1 MDNLCI
7 KCKGKGLCGKPCRI
21 LNNFKQNAPK
31 PKLHFSGKSAPELF
45 VGRIG
50 YPYINAGILTPQDN
64 DNISN
69 FPSAEEWSSNNFSV
83 ANVLRLRGQ
92 LIYGKAKTHI
102 KGTDKIKQITQELA
116 LSSEPVSTEIFLK
129 KKPTL
134 QFTIDKVFQ
143 PMTNPAPIK
152 KAILEENP
160 SVPKKV
166 DYLINDTDVKSVTA
180 LNELY
185 KSNIKIDHLQKLLSI
200 GLLGKKA
207 ARRMVPTRWSITA
220 TDDTISKEH
229 LKKIRYFSHA
239 NQITLYSGNYL
250 GNYIEA
256 LILPGM
262 FSFEAIEAW
271 QQGSTYHHEENM
283 GESENSFP
291 QVPSPKSQIPRA
303 TELTADYEA
312 FNGRKSYA
320 YNVTGG
326 YYAMRLPLTQH
337 LLKIKRQASILMFR
351 EIRPEYY
358 APLGVGIVRET
369 ARRTFQNPPKHF
381 DTVEEALQNIQTR
394 IKTSVETIKQKS
406 WLLNNYN
413 KQKSIF
419 DFC

>member
-7 KCKGKGLCGKPCRI
+7 KCKGKGLCGKPCKI
-21 LNNFKQNAPK
+21 LSAFKQNQPK

-50 YPYINAGILTPQDN
+50 YPHINAGILTPQDN

-69 FPSAEEWSSNNFSV
+69 FPSAEEWSQSNFSI
-83 ANVLRLRGQ
+83 ANVLRLRGG

-102 KGTDKIKQITQELA
+102 KGRDKIKQITQELA
-116 LSSEPVSTEIFLK
+116 LSSKPVSTEIFLK
-129 KKPTL
+129 KKPSMN
-134 QFTIDKVFQ
+134 FTIDKVFQ

-152 KAILEENP
+152 KALLEENP

-166 DYLINDTDVKSVTA
+166 DYLINDTDAKSVTA

-200 GLLGKKA
+200 GLLGKKL

-229 LKKIRYFSHA
+229 LKKIRYFNHT
-239 NQITLYSGNYL
+239 NQITVYSGSYL

-256 LILPGM
+256 LILPGP
-262 FSFEAIEAW
+262 FAFEAIEAW
-271 QQGSTYHHEENM
+271 QSGSTYSDH
-283 GESENSFP
+283 
-291 QVPSPKSQIPRA
+291 K
-303 TELTADYEA
+303 TEFAQDYET
-312 FNGRKSYA
+312 FNGRKKYA

-326 YYAMRLPLTQH
+326 YYAMRLPLTEH
-337 LLKIKRQASILMFR
+337 LVKTKRQTQVLMFR

-369 ARRTFQNPPKHF
+369 AKRTFQSKPKHF
-381 DTVEEALQNIQTR
+381 DTIEQALQNISER
-394 IKTSVETIKQKS
+394 INTPIETIKEKS

-413 KQKSIF
+413 KQRSIF